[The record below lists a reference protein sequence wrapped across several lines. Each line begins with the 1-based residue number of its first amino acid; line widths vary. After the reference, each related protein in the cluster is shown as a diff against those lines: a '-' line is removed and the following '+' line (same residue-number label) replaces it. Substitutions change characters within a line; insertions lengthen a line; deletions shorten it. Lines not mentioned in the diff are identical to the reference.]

1 MHSQKTLGIE
11 QPAQGDTQ
19 FQECR
24 EDGQFASYRIQRQ
37 KKF

>member
-24 EDGQFASYRIQRQ
+24 EDGQFASYRIQSQ